1 MKGIGFKLVYIAVL
15 IFAGVLYL
23 SSSTLRT
30 IFSMK
35 SEAVYYE
42 RKLENIKNDT
52 ENLKRELKWS
62 ESEEGYVKYMV
73 KDHLGLVEPGEK
85 KLYIVDNAEKDAE

>member
-42 RKLENIKNDT
+42 SKLENIKNDT